1 MTNNFSW
8 TILDFD
14 STPKLQSAEL
24 LPYDRNNHYNADC
37 YTSQGDL
44 IAEFGYVEVEISL
57 SGDIKFHLHWF
68 ISKKK
73 CFYVNSSVIFHI
85 DFWLYSRKN
94 NSYARFW
101 LINCTLSSAM
111 YDSGKLINCGG
122 NAEIIKK
129 WNDFVPGVVSCI
141 RF

>member
-24 LPYDRNNHYNADC
+24 LPYDINNHYNADC

-44 IAEFGYVEVEISL
+44 IAHFDDIKVEISSLGDL
-57 SGDIKFHLHWF
+57 SFHLKYCIF
-68 ISKKK
+68 KKK
-73 CFYVNSSVIFHI
+73 CFHLDSSVIFHI
-85 DFWLYSRKN
+85 DFWLYSKKN

-111 YDSGKLINCGG
+111 YNSGKLMNCGG

-129 WNDFVPGVVSCI
+129 WNDFVPGLVSCI